1 MVDMSATLIHHGHVR
16 LLQRAANIG
25 EVIVGL
31 TTDEQIFL
39 NKGYQPEL
47 SYDERKEILLAFDV
61 VSEVVPTAWL
71 ITDEVLDRFNI
82 DWLLHGSDNSNQV
95 DPSKL
100 CLVPRTNG
108 VSSSELRQRAQQSLV
123 SINNQKLML
132 TPGPAS
138 ILHENLLGL
147 QPLFGR
153 GDPAYQ
159 TLLNEVVSW
168 IKDLS
173 GQDEVIVAQGSATFA
188 LEMAAKTF
196 VCGKVL
202 ILSTGFYSDRLIDL
216 LPTNCQVTKID
227 YAELD
232 QINESFDWLMCV
244 YTETSKAFKIDLL
257 KVRSKANKLKACL
270 YVDATGSIGLE
281 DNHEVADVIGF
292 SSCKG
297 LFGLAGACFVAHKS
311 TLPMN
316 EVKGVYQQMD
326 THKQHLVTGPYHA
339 LASLHAVIPR
349 HSIFQDRVRSSK
361 EKILNQCAEYVVRP
375 DHQPML
381 CTYLLAKVVGMD
393 DEVILYQP
401 RSGLPGSIL
410 CHLGEVHKASVDL
423 LDRIQILPLNIDCS
437 SKY

>member
-1 MVDMSATLIHHGHVR
+1 MSATLIHHGHVR
-16 LLQRAANIG
+16 LLQRAADLG
-25 EVIVGL
+25 TVIVGL
-31 TTDEQIFL
+31 TTDEQILL

-47 SYDERKEILLAFDV
+47 SYDERKEVLLAFDV

-82 DWLLHGSDNSNQV
+82 DVLLHGSDNSNKI
-95 DPSKL
+95 DPNKL

-108 VSSSELRQRAQQSLV
+108 VSSSELRQRAQQSLL

-138 ILHENLLGL
+138 ILNENLLGL
-147 QPLFGR
+147 KPLFGR
-153 GDPAYQ
+153 GDPSYQ
-159 TLLNEVVSW
+159 TLSNEVISW

-173 GQDEVIVAQGSATFA
+173 GQDDVIVAQGSATFA

-196 VCGKVL
+196 VHGKVL
-202 ILSTGFYSDRLIDL
+202 VLSTGFYSDRLIEL
-216 LPTNCQVTKID
+216 LPTHCQVTKID

-232 QINESFDWLMCV
+232 QVTGQFDWLMCA
-244 YTETSKAFKIDLL
+244 YTETSKAFKVDLL

-281 DNHEVADVIGF
+281 DDHGAADVIGF

-311 TLPMN
+311 TLSMN
-316 EVKGVYQQMD
+316 EVTGVYQQIK

-349 HSIFQDRVRSSK
+349 HSILRDRVRSSK
-361 EKILNQCAEYVVRP
+361 EKILNECVDYVLRS

-381 CTYLLAKVVGMD
+381 CTYLLAEVVGTD

-401 RSGLPGSIL
+401 RSGLPGSII
-410 CHLGEVHKASVDL
+410 CHLGEVHKASVDI
-423 LDRIQILPLNIDCS
+423 LDRIQISPLNIDGN